1 MCFKEFT
8 TSPYEMLVLVKDF
21 FQDIKRLLQNQE
33 TFEKDCSRVY
43 RRTCLGP
50 GKAGSSPGEMPR
62 LGLCPVNLCQSGGLG
77 LTCMEQLKSRVSV
90 GVARVLLGLFPCVS
104 ELCVSVRGEGA
115 GCHLKVGFGLNPT
128 GREARERC

>member
-21 FQDIKRLLQNQE
+21 FQDIKRLLQERE

-43 RRTCLGP
+43 RRVCLGP
-50 GKAGSSPGEMPR
+50 KKAGSSPGEMPR

-77 LTCMEQLKSRVSV
+77 LACMEHLKSRVSV
-90 GVARVLLGLFPCVS
+90 GVARVHLGPFPVS
-104 ELCVSVRGEGA
+104 ASSASVSGE
-115 GCHLKVGFGLNPT
+115 KGL
-128 GREARERC
+128 AAI

>member
-43 RRTCLGP
+43 RRACPGP
-50 GKAGSSPGEMPR
+50 KSAGSSPGEMPR

-77 LTCMEQLKSRVSV
+77 LACMEHLQSRVSV
-90 GVARVLLGLFPCVS
+90 DVARLHLGPSPCVG
-104 ELCVSVRGEGA
+104 ELCIRARAEGA
-115 GCHLKVGFGLNPT
+115 GCHL
-128 GREARERC
+128 

>member
-43 RRTCLGP
+43 RRACPGP
-50 GKAGSSPGEMPR
+50 RKAGSSPGEMPR
-62 LGLCPVNLCQSGGLG
+62 LGLCPENLCQSGGLG
-77 LTCMEQLKSRVSV
+77 LACMEHLKS
-90 GVARVLLGLFPCVS
+90 
-104 ELCVSVRGEGA
+104 CVSVAHVHCGPLPCVGELCISVRAEGA
-115 GCHLKVGFGLNPT
+115 GCHL
-128 GREARERC
+128 